1 MWCDGRT
8 TLKFRQFMADALRSQ
23 ELERIVFYFLIFREK
38 FGREKF
44 GREKFG
50 GEKFVSGERGRV
62 QVGTA

>member
-1 MWCDGRT
+1 MWCDGRI

-23 ELERIVFYFLIFREK
+23 ELEGIVFYFLIF
-38 FGREKF
+38 REKF